1 MSDTKFDL
9 DSILSTYHETFA
21 PLLRAQQETL
31 KTIERLAR
39 NQFAVAGDYLD
50 WSTAQVR
57 VGVNAKTA
65 SDGAALQSEI
75 NSRLSDKLRARAEEF
90 KQIATESQGALS
102 QWFEKTS
109 DEVVKKA
116 RKAA

>member
-1 MSDTKFDL
+1 MFDTKFDL
-9 DSILSTYHETFA
+9 DSILTTYQETFA
-21 PLLRAQQETL
+21 PVLRAQQEGL

-39 NQFAVAGDYLD
+39 YQYAVAGDYLD
-50 WSTAQVR
+50 WSTAQAK
-57 VGVNAKTA
+57 VGVNATTA
-65 SDGAALQSEI
+65 ADGAAQQSEI
-75 NSRLSDKLRARAEEF
+75 NSRLGDKLRARAQEF
-90 KQIATESQGALS
+90 KQIATETQGTVS